1 MNGILVTG
9 ATGGLGRNAVDF
21 LVARGQRVTATGRNP
36 EKLAELVRLG
46 ISSHSADL
54 AESPLGKLVSGKSAI
69 WHCAAL
75 SSPWGTHA
83 AFHAANV
90 TASERLYMAAAAEGV
105 PVFIHISTPALYFD
119 FTHRQAIG
127 EDFRPSRYVNHYAAT
142 KAIAESRLL
151 ELARKHRDTRLV
163 ILRPRAIFG
172 PHDQAL
178 FPRLLRL
185 LQKRDGVLHLP
196 RGGKTVLDLTYVEN
210 VVHAMWLA
218 TQRSVASGSIFN
230 ITNDAPVSVAEAL
243 QALFVEEMGQ
253 TLQIKALPYPL
264 MAGVAAAMEGLAH
277 LNGKEPL
284 LTRYSLG
291 ALAFDM
297 TLDLTRAK
305 ELLGYA
311 PTITM
316 PEAFR
321 RTAQWIN
328 SHG

>member
-1 MNGILVTG
+1 MN
-9 ATGGLGRNAVDF
+9 D
-21 LVARGQRVTATGRNP
+21 
-36 EKLAELVRLG
+36 
-46 ISSHSADL
+46 
-54 AESPLGKLVSGKSAI
+54 
-69 WHCAAL
+69 L
-75 SSPWGTHA
+75 SSVTLAPATTA
-83 AFHAANV
+83 V
-90 TASERLYMAAAAEGV
+90 PSPSTTASR
-105 PVFIHISTPALYFD
+105 
-119 FTHRQAIG
+119 
-127 EDFRPSRYVNHYAAT
+127 
-142 KAIAESRLL
+142 
-151 ELARKHRDTRLV
+151 
-163 ILRPRAIFG
+163 IL
-172 PHDQAL
+172 
-178 FPRLLRL
+178 
-185 LQKRDGVLHLP
+185 
-196 RGGKTVLDLTYVEN
+196 
-210 VVHAMWLA
+210 
-218 TQRSVASGSIFN
+218 
-230 ITNDAPVSVAEAL
+230 SVAEAL

-321 RTAQWIN
+321 RTAQWIK